1 MKLLPQEIRRI
12 RANALLVKKVS
23 PDTQN
28 VILKKDLNEFTKD
41 VLTTL
46 QRNKRVKNA
55 IVVVLEID
63 KEEA

>member
-1 MKLLPQEIRRI
+1 MRLLPQEIRRI

-63 KEEA
+63 KEDE

>member
-63 KEEA
+63 KEDE